1 MDSAAEK
8 LSWLGSS
15 LKVPSVQELVKKKPG
30 SVPARYIIRSDDPYH
45 QDPPISPIQYS
56 SSSQEIPVID
66 LLRLLSGNS
75 SELQKLDSAC
85 REWGFFQ
92 VKLIALILYI
102 YTLYIIQRF
111 NSNQLLPNPI
121 LVD

>member
-8 LSWLGSS
+8 LPWLGSS

-45 QDPPISPIQYS
+45 QHPPISPIQYS

-92 VKLIALILYI
+92 VKLTDINSIYI
-102 YTLYIIQRF
+102 YTLYGE
-111 NSNQLLPNPI
+111 LI
-121 LVD
+121 LTNYFLILY